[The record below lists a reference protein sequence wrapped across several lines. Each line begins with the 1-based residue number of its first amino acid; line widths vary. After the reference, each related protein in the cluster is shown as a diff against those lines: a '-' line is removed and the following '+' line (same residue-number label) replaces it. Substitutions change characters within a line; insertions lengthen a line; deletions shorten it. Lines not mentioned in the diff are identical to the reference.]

1 MESYSKELLVNI
13 FPIIS
18 YAVNRDCPPSWKL
31 VKTTI
36 NFHNLMLLYDGEAV
50 FFKNGDMFK
59 ASKGDLIYYK
69 PGDIREAYTFPS
81 NPMKCFAVEF
91 LYTCPILNNSKW
103 TLTNCDLPFKTIE
116 KLEDEYLFR
125 KLFDLFYEL
134 TNLKLSIKGTTT
146 IKERA
151 VFTEILSLLFQY
163 EKRPHYSYSNF
174 KKVDKVINYMIQNY
188 NQPITLK
195 SLADYL
201 QISPSYLGNIF
212 KSITG
217 KSVIDYLIHIRI
229 NKAKHFLKDGLTV
242 SETARK
248 VGFNDVFYFSRA
260 FKKYEGITPSQ
271 FIKTTT

>member
-1 MESYSKELLVNI
+1 
-13 FPIIS
+13 
-18 YAVNRDCPPSWKL
+18 
-31 VKTTI
+31 
-36 NFHNLMLLYDGEAV
+36 
-50 FFKNGDMFK
+50 
-59 ASKGDLIYYK
+59 
-69 PGDIREAYTFPS
+69 
-81 NPMKCFAVEF
+81 
-91 LYTCPILNNSKW
+91 
-103 TLTNCDLPFKTIE
+103 
-116 KLEDEYLFR
+116 
-125 KLFDLFYEL
+125 
-134 TNLKLSIKGTTT
+134 
-146 IKERA
+146 
-151 VFTEILSLLFQY
+151 
-163 EKRPHYSYSNF
+163 
-174 KKVDKVINYMIQNY
+174 MIQNY

-217 KSVIDYLIHIRI
+217 KSVINYLIHIRI